1 MNDIQSRGDVTIDG
15 SMQSAPTPG
24 SMVLLTRLSRVVYRR
39 ATEDV
44 IGMSLKE
51 YMALNHLR
59 EQKLM
64 TQQALG
70 DLLHLDPNNC
80 VLLLNVLE
88 AGKLAVRR
96 RDSADRR
103 RHIVELTPEGQRAIE
118 RADRALES
126 IEDDVLGALT
136 LDERALL
143 HRLLSRALEGS
154 AAATGRPADR
164 LAG

>member
-1 MNDIQSRGDVTIDG
+1 MDNVESAADGTIG
-15 SMQSAPTPG
+15 VPMPSAAAPG

-44 IGMSLKE
+44 LGMTLKE
-51 YMALNHLR
+51 YMALNNLR
-59 EQKLM
+59 EQKRM
-64 TQQALG
+64 TQQAFG
-70 DLLHLDPNNC
+70 DALHLDPNNC

-88 AGKLAVRR
+88 DGKLAVRR
-96 RDSADRR
+96 RDPSDRR

-126 IEDDVLGALT
+126 VEDEVLAALT
-136 LDERALL
+136 PDERAVL
-143 HRLLSRALEGS
+143 HRLLSRTLEGS
-154 AAATGRPADR
+154 PAVAHRPRDN